1 MREHRYRI
9 TLEHLATPKQGEPA
23 HAAINF
29 ETGNH
34 DDLFAIVDKVRGRGQ
49 FDADTAASLALGL
62 KLFTE
67 VMLKNRSDPLF
78 ADIQQPMRDFIQKL
92 KARPPEAGLQSAPA
106 PETQNQV

>member
-9 TLEHLATPKQGEPA
+9 SLEHLATPKQGEPT
-23 HAAINF
+23 HAAISF

-34 DDLFAIVDKVRGRGQ
+34 DDLFTIVDKVRSKSQ

-67 VMLKNRSDPLF
+67 VMLKNRGNPLF
-78 ADIQQPMRDFIQKL
+78 ADISQPMRDFIQKL
-92 KARPPEAGLQSAPA
+92 KAQPQVTEA
-106 PETQNQV
+106 EN

>member
-9 TLEHLATPKQGEPA
+9 TLEHLATPKQGEPTN
-23 HAAINF
+23 AAIHF

-78 ADIQQPMRDFIQKL
+78 AEIHQPMRDFIQKL
-92 KARPPEAGLQSAPA
+92 KARQQAVEPETAPA
-106 PETQNQV
+106 SET

>member
-9 TLEHLATPKQGEPA
+9 TLEHLATPKQGEPVN
-23 HAAINF
+23 AAISF

-34 DDLFAIVDKVRGRGQ
+34 DDLFTIVDKVRSKGQ

-67 VMLKNRSDPLF
+67 VMLKNRSNPLF
-78 ADIQQPMRDFIQKL
+78 ADINQPMRDFIQKL
-92 KARPPEAGLQSAPA
+92 KALPLGTAEQTPSALAPEA
-106 PETQNQV
+106 